1 MSPSS
6 LWGVT
11 PRQSI
16 ELECARRGRDAL
28 IDGCIALLEGRDS
41 EVDDG
46 LVMALAGPTGH
57 RVLTGESRADG
68 AMWKRVWGTRG
79 LLWAW
84 EPRATAALDIGL
96 ADEAWRVRE
105 MAAKVARRHLVG
117 DLIPRLVALQNDP
130 VKRVRLVANDAV
142 RQITDARA

>member
-1 MSPSS
+1 MSPNSI
-6 LWGVT
+6 WGMT

-16 ELECARRGRDAL
+16 ERECARRGRDAL
-28 IDGCIALLEGRDS
+28 VDGCIALLAGRGS

-46 LVMALAGPTGH
+46 LIMALAGPTGH

-68 AMWKRVWGTRG
+68 AMWKRVWATRG

-84 EPRATAALDIGL
+84 EPRATTALGIGL
-96 ADEAWRVRE
+96 TDDAWRVRE

-117 DLIPRLVALQNDP
+117 DLIPRLTALHNDP
-130 VKRVRLVANDAV
+130 VRRVRLVADDAV